1 MHPNL
6 ALRNLV
12 ESLRPDKRE
21 TQEIRVSLD
30 LLERRF
36 VKAFPR
42 SRFVP
47 IGSHRRGTAI
57 AVHSP
62 IDVLVVLQPQWL
74 NWGGRHMHPSTI
86 IHLMTEYLLQQHLA
100 SDIRKDGRA
109 VELYFKGHTSA
120 VNLVPAFAVRI
131 AGHRTVYSM
140 IGEGNR
146 WIEASPEW
154 HTAFFVHANACNGAK
169 LQAISQLIKIW
180 NSSGSPSFRIS
191 GMYVDMLLATSDIAA
206 GVKSY
211 GQCVNDFFGRL
222 VQSEL
227 RSLPDP
233 AGVSSPI
240 VANSSAAALERLY
253 DAARAAGELSLA
265 ALDAQAHGDNT
276 AANCQWGKIFKRRI
290 SRRHLVH

>member
-6 ALRNLV
+6 TLRNLV
-12 ESLRPDKRE
+12 ECLGPDKDE
-21 TQEIRVSLD
+21 MQEIRGRFDSLQRG
-30 LLERRF
+30 LI
-36 VKAFPR
+36 KAFPH

-62 IDVLVVLQPQWL
+62 IDILVVLQPEWAT
-74 NWGGRHMHPSTI
+74 WGGRHVHPSTI
-86 IHLMTEYLLQQHLA
+86 IHLLSEYLLQQHLTSA
-100 SDIRKDGRA
+100 IRKDGRA
-109 VELYFKGHTSA
+109 IELYFKGRTSA
-120 VNLVPAFAVRI
+120 VNLMPAFAVRV
-131 AGHRTVYSM
+131 ADQRTVYTM
-140 IGEGNR
+140 IGDDNR

-154 HTAFFVHANACNGAK
+154 HNAFFAHANACNSAK

-180 NSSGSPSFRIS
+180 NFSGSHPFRIS
-191 GMYVDMLLATSDIAA
+191 GTYVDMLLATSDIAA

-211 GQCVNDFFGRL
+211 GQCLNDFFGRL
-222 VQSEL
+222 VQTEI

-240 VANSSAAALERLY
+240 VANSSAAALDRLY
-253 DAARAAGELSLA
+253 DAARAANELSIA
-265 ALDAQAHGDNT
+265 ALDAQARGDNT
-276 AANCQWGKIFKRRI
+276 EANRQWGVIFKRRI